1 MENKNNLGEEINDA
15 VDDVKEYI
23 NLRMQLIQL
32 NVTEKVSVA
41 LSNLISIG
49 AAIIFFVLFFIFGS
63 FALSY
68 WLGNVFNS
76 NAAGFGA
83 LAAFYLLI
91 GLIILWLGKTTLR
104 KKLINLFIDQFT
116 NDEQDGK

>member
-15 VDDVKEYI
+15 VDDVKEYV

-91 GLIILWLGKTTLR
+91 ALIILWLGKTTLR